1 MDIEIG
7 DGKVVT
13 VREIDE
19 LTSGDGNAVRAAQ
32 VVKFDADTEE
42 PYIPGSQNDRMH
54 AALLKRII
62 TGWNLQWPLPS
73 KRPDSLDKLTLT
85 QQKLLYAGVKGHL
98 AAIREAE
105 QDDPTQEGTDPT
117 SDSAS

>member
-32 VVKFDADTEE
+32 VVQYDQATGEAF
-42 PYIPGSQNDRMH
+42 IPGSQNDRMH
-54 AALLKRII
+54 TALLKRII
-62 TGWNLQWPLPS
+62 TGWNLQWPLPY
-73 KRPDSLDKLTLT
+73 KRPDSLDKLTLM

-98 AAIREAE
+98 AAIAEAE
-105 QDDPTQEGTDPT
+105 QDDPAEKDSDPT
-117 SDSAS
+117 GDSES